1 MKVTRQQRQGARRL
15 FRLCMDGGGRLD
27 EARVRQ
33 VAGQL
38 AASGRRDAL
47 PILSTFLRAVRLDH
61 DRHTAT
67 VESAASLPP
76 DVREQI
82 LADLVRMYGSGLD
95 ASFDENPGLIGG
107 MRIRVGSDVYD
118 DSVRAR
124 LASIEARL

>member
-1 MKVTRQQRQGARRL
+1 MKVTRRQRQGARRL
-15 FRLCMDGGGRLD
+15 FRLCTDSGGRLD
-27 EARVRQ
+27 AARARL

-47 PILSTFLRAVRLDH
+47 PVLSAFLRAVRLDQ

-67 VESAASLPP
+67 VESAASLSP

-82 LADLVRMYGSGLD
+82 LADLVRIYGSGLD
-95 ASFDENPGLIGG
+95 ASFGENPTLIGG
-107 MRIRVGSDVYD
+107 VRIRVGSDVYD

>member
-15 FRLCMDGGGRLD
+15 FRLCMEDGHVD
-27 EARVRQ
+27 PARVRQ
-33 VAGQL
+33 VTARL
-38 AASGRRDAL
+38 ATAGRRGSLA
-47 PILSTFLRAVRLDH
+47 ILSEFLRAVRLDR
-61 DRHTAT
+61 DRRAAT

-82 LADLVRMYGSGLD
+82 VADLVRIYGSGLD
-95 ASFDENPGLIGG
+95 ASFDENPALIGG

>member
-1 MKVTRQQRQGARRL
+1 
-15 FRLCMDGGGRLD
+15 MDGGGRLD
-27 EARVRQ
+27 AARVRL
-33 VAGQL
+33 VAGEL
-38 AASGRRDAL
+38 ATSDRRDAL
-47 PILSTFLRAVRLDH
+47 PVLSAFLRSVRLDQ

-82 LADLVRMYGSGLD
+82 MADLVRIYGSGLD
-95 ASFDENPGLIGG
+95 ASFDQNPALIGG